1 MVTQKADERIAIMI
15 KRIWGSIS
23 LAFHAG
29 AEVIFAG
36 IILRMLLSV
45 IEVFQTGASTSIFNG
60 LWEDRY
66 SLLILPCMGFFI
78 CRRHMGLSTAM
89 QFSPAVRVTGFA
101 VISAVVSA
109 VFAVADVAMVKLYY
123 NVLAESCRSRW
134 DEADCVRTF
143 LESYV
148 FMDRGEAPAF
158 SLNGTLLLLNTA
170 VFYFGLMLCGYLLR
184 YMLRARPKMPVLWL
198 VAVGAAVGWLFAMEH
213 LPTVVAVISFLVI
226 GILLLSTLCP
236 VIFLFGGTILCC
248 AFRDLTGVLIFS
260 VITIVILWAVAVVVT
275 QKNVFW
281 LPAEKRKE
289 GLL

>member
-1 MVTQKADERIAIMI
+1 MI

-36 IILRMLLSV
+36 VILRMLLSV
-45 IEVFQTGASTSIFNG
+45 IEVFQTGASTSIFIA
-60 LWEDRY
+60 LREDRY

-78 CRRHMGLSTAM
+78 CRRHVGLSTAM

-123 NVLAESCRSRW
+123 NVLAESSRSRW

-170 VFYFGLMLCGYLLR
+170 VLYFGLMLCGYLLR
-184 YMLRARPKMPVLWL
+184 YMLHTHPKMLVLWL
-198 VAVGAAVGWLFAMEH
+198 VAVAAAAGWLFAMEH
-213 LPTVVAVISFLVI
+213 LPTGVAVISFLVI
-226 GILLLSTLCP
+226 GILLLCTLCP

-248 AFRDLTGVLIFS
+248 C
-260 VITIVILWAVAVVVT
+260 
-275 QKNVFW
+275 
-281 LPAEKRKE
+281 
-289 GLL
+289 